1 MLDFNQETRLL
12 VTELLV
18 RLKQEIPALAVV
30 LPYPHSYRFCEKGNL
45 APVLCLAVPKGFEWK
60 IWLCFQQIK
69 AKLLSL
75 CAASRV
81 VICCEGKFF
90 IPNKTLDGGEMSME
104 ASMNTVFQRL
114 LHSQK
119 SGGLVDYATN
129 ELIWATPQI
138 HETAGRSLLD
148 VLTSARNMSSTWD
161 AAEEERRDRDLRE
174 RQTLIDYVYCAYNWE
189 KVAAHLWVQQTSP
202 TWQKVKRSFRAQSM
216 SMIEIGGRWF
226 RLTEGV
232 EIAS

>member
-1 MLDFNQETRLL
+1 
-12 VTELLV
+12 
-18 RLKQEIPALAVV
+18 
-30 LPYPHSYRFCEKGNL
+30 
-45 APVLCLAVPKGFEWK
+45 
-60 IWLCFQQIK
+60 
-69 AKLLSL
+69 
-75 CAASRV
+75 
-81 VICCEGKFF
+81 
-90 IPNKTLDGGEMSME
+90 MSME